1 MNGII
6 VVNKP
11 SGITS
16 RDVVNYISKLFNIKK
31 VGHNGTLDP
40 LASGV
45 LVICLGRYTKLNSF
59 LTSYEKEYVAR
70 VKIGVETDTLDIT
83 GNVLKEDDKKI
94 DFNLLNE
101 TFKSFPK
108 KYLQEVPKYSAVKV
122 NGKKLYEYARE
133 NREVELPKR
142 EVEIKSLEL
151 LDSNS
156 DSFTFKTLVSK
167 GTYIRSLIRDILYSM
182 NLIGSM
188 ESLTRTKQGIFKIE
202 KSYSLKDIENGKYK
216 LLKIK
221 DILDIQTV
229 KVDDLLK
236 KKIVNG
242 GFVYGDYD
250 DIVLFVDSSDAELA
264 IYKKC
269 DNVYKPEV
277 ML

>member
-16 RDVVNYISKLFNIKK
+16 RDVVNYISRLFNMKK

-45 LVICLGRYTKLNSF
+45 LVICLGRYTKLNSL
-59 LTSYEKEYVAR
+59 LTSYEKEYIAK
-70 VKIGVETDTLDIT
+70 VKIGVETDSLDVT
-83 GNVLKEDDKKI
+83 GRVLKQSDEKI
-94 DFNLLNE
+94 DFDLLNE

-108 KYLQEVPKYSAVKV
+108 NYLQEVPKYSAVKV
-122 NGKKLYEYARE
+122 NGKRLYEYARE
-133 NREVELPKR
+133 NIEVELPKR
-142 EVEIKSLEL
+142 KVEIKSLEL
-151 LDSNS
+151 LDSTS

-182 NLIGSM
+182 SLIGSM
-188 ESLTRTKQGIFKIE
+188 ESLIRTKQGIFKIE
-202 KSYSLKDIENGKYK
+202 NSYSLEDIENGKYE
-216 LLKIK
+216 LLKIR
-221 DILDIQTV
+221 DVLDIQTV
-229 KVDDLLK
+229 KVDNLMK

-242 GFVYGDYD
+242 GFIYGDYE
-250 DIVLFVDSSDAELA
+250 DIVLFVDSSSEELA
-264 IYKKC
+264 IYKRC

>member
-94 DFNLLNE
+94 DFNLSNE